1 MADCRSYLR
10 KAWSMICLLTV
21 EPALFLLSMGLSIS
35 ATASKVLFFNKVCIM
50 LIDDTDVCVSRN
62 FTSEDQEMAVQQE
75 VSNWEFYMT
84 VTGCIPAVAMNVV
97 YANLVD
103 RWSKKYSM
111 LFCPVGYILCTVI
124 HMICAIYL
132 ESSPAFMLLGTV
144 VTSIS
149 GGMLTMLGACFSYM
163 SATAGESNLIIH
175 ISLAEAAMLASSSVS
190 SFVSGILFDTVG
202 YFYVYLISII
212 VNVLVILYILVR
224 LKNIPPLA
232 PDKDS
237 VVPGNVPILGPTE
250 STNSNVPG
258 LENVDKTPGYQRVD
272 DAEVNFYENEVIE
285 NDDAYRDESAYAHA
299 RDTDADE
306 DADAGS
312 THPICD
318 QEVSPSS
325 GECLSLRRSVKT
337 VGMFVKAYVNTV
349 ARRRELNK
357 RSAII
362 AILCIVCVELIGVDA
377 VGWLQ
382 VYNLHALS

>member
-1 MADCRSYLR
+1 
-10 KAWSMICLLTV
+10 MICLLTV

-175 ISLAEAAMLASSSVS
+175 ISLAEAAMLASSSIS

-212 VNVLVILYILVR
+212 VNVLLIIYILVR
-224 LKNIPPLA
+224 LKNIPILA
-232 PDKDS
+232 TDKDS
-237 VVPGNVPILGPTE
+237 EVPGIVPILGPTV
-250 STNSNVPG
+250 STNSSVLG
-258 LENVDKTPGYQRVD
+258 LENVVKMTEHQMVEV
-272 DAEVNFYENEVIE
+272 AEVNFFENEPIE
-285 NDDAYRDESAYAHA
+285 DDNEYHDEKAYEHA
-299 RDTDADE
+299 TETVSVPDADV
-306 DADAGS
+306 GS

-318 QEVSPSS
+318 QEVLVSRDI
-325 GECLSLRRSVKT
+325 CLSFRRSAKT
-337 VGMFVKAYVNTV
+337 VGMFVKTYVNTV
-349 ARRRELNK
+349 ARRREQNK
-357 RSAII
+357 RRAVI
-362 AILCIVCVELIGVDA
+362 AILSIIWFELLGAYAIS
-377 VGWLQ
+377 WLP
-382 VYNLHALS
+382 VY

>member
-1 MADCRSYLR
+1 
-10 KAWSMICLLTV
+10 
-21 EPALFLLSMGLSIS
+21 
-35 ATASKVLFFNKVCIM
+35 
-50 LIDDTDVCVSRN
+50 
-62 FTSEDQEMAVQQE
+62 MAVTIKHFREEPVTDQFRLQ
-75 VSNWEFYMT
+75 VSVWEFYQI
-84 VTGCIPAVAMNVV
+84 VAGCLPAVFMNVV

-111 LFCPVGYILCTVI
+111 LFCPIGYILCMVNR
-124 HMICAIYL
+124 MICAIYL
-132 ESSPAFMLLGTV
+132 ESSPAFMLLGNV
-144 VTSIS
+144 VLGIS
-149 GGMLTMLGACFSYM
+149 GGMLTMLGACFSYL
-163 SATAGESNLIIH
+163 SATVGEGNLIIH
-175 ISLAEAAMLASSSVS
+175 ISLAEAALLASSSIS
-190 SFVSGILFDTVG
+190 SFVSGVLFDTVG

-212 VNVLVILYILVR
+212 VNVLLILYILVR
-224 LKNIPPLA
+224 LKNIPLLA
-232 PDKDS
+232 TDKDS

-258 LENVDKTPGYQRVD
+258 LENIDKAPGYQRVD
-272 DAEVNFYENEVIE
+272 DAEVNFFENEVTE
-285 NDDAYRDESAYAHA
+285 DDDAYRDESAYAHA

-382 VYNLHALS
+382 VYNLPALS